1 MSKRKICVVTGTRAE
16 YGLLYWLMKEIRADK
31 DLTLQVIATG
41 THFSPEF
48 GSTYRVI
55 EEDGFSID
63 ARVEMLLS
71 SDTPTGVAKSMGV
84 GMIGFADAFERLNPD
99 LLVLLGDRFE
109 MLAAASSAMAERI
122 PIAHL
127 HGGESTEGAIDEA
140 IRHAITKMSQL
151 HFVAAEPYRQR
162 VIQLGEDPSRVFNF
176 GATAID
182 NIKNLKLMTKKQLE
196 SSLGFN
202 LGKRSFLVTYHPVT
216 LGSRGPEHAMRELFK
231 ALDSFPE
238 AQIILTRPNADA
250 GGREIIR
257 MIDNYAS
264 KHPGRVMVS
273 ASLGQLK
280 YLSAM
285 KYVDAVIG
293 NSSSGIIEAPALKKP
308 AVNIGDRQRG
318 RLKAPSVIDT
328 EEKAEAISVAIKK
341 ALSSDFQRS
350 LAKVLSPYGDGNS
363 SVRIKNHLKKA
374 ELKNILLKRF
384 FDIAERP

>member
-16 YGLLYWLMKEIRADK
+16 YGLLYWLMKEIKADR

-41 THFSPEF
+41 MHLSPEF

-84 GMIGFADAFERLNPD
+84 GMIGFADAFERLKPD
-99 LLVLLGDRFE
+99 ILVLLGDRFE
-109 MLAAASSAMAERI
+109 ILAAASSAMAGSI

-140 IRHAITKMSQL
+140 IRHAVTKMAHL

-162 VIQLGEDPSRVFNF
+162 VIQLGESPERVFNF
-176 GATAID
+176 GATGAD
-182 NIKNLKLMTKKQLE
+182 NIKRLKLMSRRKLE

-216 LGSRGPEHAMRELFK
+216 LGGRGPERAMRELFK
-231 ALDSFPE
+231 ALDGFPE
-238 AQIILTRPNADA
+238 ARIILTRPNADV
-250 GGREIIR
+250 GGRAIIR
-257 MIDNYAS
+257 MMDEYAS
-264 KHPGRVMVS
+264 ERPGRVMVS

-285 KYVDAVIG
+285 KHVDAVIG

-308 AVNIGDRQRG
+308 AVNLGDRQRG
-318 RLKAPSVIDT
+318 RLKAPSIIDT
-328 EEKAEAISVAIKK
+328 DEKAEAIRAAIKK
-341 ALSSDFQRS
+341 ALSPEFQRS
-350 LAKVLSPYGDGNS
+350 LPGVSSPYGDGNA
-363 SVRIKNHLKKA
+363 SVRIKDYLKKA
-374 ELKNILLKRF
+374 DLKDILFKKF
-384 FDIAERP
+384 FDIAGSP